1 MKTILLSIILIFSIG
16 LFAQQLPDYTIAKD
30 NMFSYN
36 PALAGSEEA
45 NVVYLTTRY
54 EWTKM
59 RKSPFSAFLAYHQ
72 PLKEHKNVGL
82 GGYFFNDFTGPT
94 SFTGVNFSFAYHLVF
109 SEYRSGVSERKVL
122 SFGLS
127 ASAVQ
132 YRINGNDIHLDIPQD
147 ESLYRYKGSQFFPDA
162 SFGVY
167 YKSKKITASLSVPQ
181 LLHLNVPVNSRQA
194 GEKATLRKMQHY
206 FGLFSYK
213 FQINQKLI
221 NDKEMYLEPIV
232 NIHYVIGAPFQ
243 GVVALRYS
251 LEEIF
256 YIEAGYRSLST
267 MIFGAGFTIKDRLSI
282 NYAYDFNF
290 NEVRA
295 NLGSVHELQ
304 LKFKFNE
311 LNF

>member
-1 MKTILLSIILIFSIG
+1 MKTLLLSFFAIISFSI
-16 LFAQQLPDYTIAKD
+16 LAQQLPDYTIAKD

-45 NVVYLTTRY
+45 NVVYLTGRY

-72 PLKEHKNVGL
+72 PLKNKNIGL

-94 SFTGVNFSFAYHLVF
+94 SFTGLNLSFAYHLVF
-109 SEYRSGVSERKVL
+109 SEYRPGVTERKVL

-132 YRINGNDIHLDIPQD
+132 YRINGNEIHLDIPED

-167 YKSKKITASLSVPQ
+167 YKSKKVTASLSIPQ
-181 LLHLNVPVNSRQA
+181 LLHLEVPIKSRQA
-194 GEKATLRKMQHY
+194 GTKAYLRKMQHY
-206 FGLFSYK
+206 FGLFAYK

-221 NDKEMYLEPIV
+221 NNKKMYLEPIV
-232 NIHYVIGAPFQ
+232 NVHYVIGAPFQ
-243 GVVALRYS
+243 AVVSLRYS
-251 LEEIF
+251 LENIF
-256 YIEAGYRSLST
+256 YVEAGYRSLST
-267 MIFGAGFTIKDRLSI
+267 MIFGAGVTIKDRLSI

-295 NLGSVHELQ
+295 NLGSVHEIQ